1 MQERFYISFGL
12 GALLENSKTFLG
24 GGTSDYFTW
33 SVVPMTQPWLVLE
46 KGWMDFNVSV
56 SLNPCVFVCCLPN
69 MLSGVRAALV
79 TARGLRGF
87 WCLKW
92 QTAFLTQG
100 MLPLME
106 TPTMFRVVGRCFFY
120 IARLTVSLCFQTLE
134 CPWPGLGWRW
144 WKGQMMLH
152 LLNSE
157 DF

>member
-24 GGTSDYFTW
+24 GGTSDYLTW

-69 MLSGVRAALV
+69 MLSGVWS
-79 TARGLRGF
+79 LREGWEDF
-87 WCLKW
+87 GVWSGRQRFSLKACYLWWKHRQCLE
-92 QTAFLTQG
+92 LLEG
-100 MLPLME
+100 
-106 TPTMFRVVGRCFFY
+106 VFFY